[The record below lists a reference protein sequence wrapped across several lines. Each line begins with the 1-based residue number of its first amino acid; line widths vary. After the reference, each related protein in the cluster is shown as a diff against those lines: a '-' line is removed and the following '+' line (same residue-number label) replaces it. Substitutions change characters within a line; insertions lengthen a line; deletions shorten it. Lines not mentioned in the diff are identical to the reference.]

1 MAQHNTLGFEGE
13 QAAAEFII
21 KQGWT
26 VRERNWKMGN
36 LEIDIVAETPGRL
49 HIVEVKTRTHDDK
62 FDPMKAVGPA
72 KQRHL
77 INAAN
82 GYINYYHLKMEIQY
96 DVVIVANPAVS
107 RSSSSPTLST
117 PACAPTGNPQSPA
130 REIPPG

>member
-1 MAQHNTLGFEGE
+1 MAQHNTLGTEGE

-49 HIVEVKTRTHDDK
+49 HIVEVKTRSHDDK

-82 GYINYYHLKMEIQY
+82 GYINYYHLKMEIEY
-96 DVVIVANPAVS
+96 DVVIVVGQPGS
-107 RSSSSPTLST
+107 FKI
-117 PACAPTGNPQSPA
+117 QF
-130 REIPPG
+130 IPDAFYPRLRTYR

>member
-82 GYINYYHLKMEIQY
+82 GYINY
-96 DVVIVANPAVS
+96 
-107 RSSSSPTLST
+107 
-117 PACAPTGNPQSPA
+117 
-130 REIPPG
+130 